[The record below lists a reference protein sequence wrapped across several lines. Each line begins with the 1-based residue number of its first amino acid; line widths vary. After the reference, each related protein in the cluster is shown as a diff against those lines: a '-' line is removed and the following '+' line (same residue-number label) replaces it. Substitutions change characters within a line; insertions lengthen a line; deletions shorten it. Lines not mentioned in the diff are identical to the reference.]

1 MTAPL
6 SARRDLLVLLTL
18 AGIQFTHI
26 VDIMVMMPLGPHV
39 SGYQRGRSVASVLS
53 VLLVNKLF
61 LYGAVSAP
69 SISPD
74 AAKVS

>member
-1 MTAPL
+1 
-6 SARRDLLVLLTL
+6 V
-18 AGIQFTHI
+18 QFFQVTPA
-26 VDIMVMMPLGPHV
+26 VGTVV
-39 SGYQRGRSVASVLS
+39 TVLS

-69 SISPD
+69 SISAD